1 MDLGLSTSPNQFP
14 DLAYSIRVWTLSVKM
29 FHPIQ
34 LLSDI
39 LPVSG
44 LYVALLHHGV
54 MKGGVNLLM
63 SQKPLRL
70 FDRQTVDADGSLDL
84 VNDMII
90 LASFLYC
97 MLI

>member
-1 MDLGLSTSPNQFP
+1 
-14 DLAYSIRVWTLSVKM
+14 M
-29 FHPIQ
+29 FHHIQ

-44 LYVALLHHGV
+44 SYVALLHHGV

-84 VNDMII
+84 VNDMIV

>member
-63 SQKPLRL
+63 PQ
-70 FDRQTVDADGSLDL
+70 
-84 VNDMII
+84 
-90 LASFLYC
+90 
-97 MLI
+97 